1 MKRKTLVALLLLA
14 ICGAGGY
21 YYYQQQQ
28 AQSQQVHYI
37 TEPVKRSSLSK
48 SVLATGSVRASQ
60 RTEVGAQV
68 SGKIQNLYVK
78 LGQAVKK
85 GDLIAEIDSNN
96 QSSTLGTA
104 QAELSSVQAK
114 LNATQVALEVAQSNY
129 NRINTLYKQNSA
141 SLNDLETA
149 KNNLATAKASV
160 NEAKAQMKSA
170 QISVDNAKTNL
181 NYTQI
186 VSPMDGVIVSIP
198 VSVGQTMNANQ
209 TSPTI
214 VQVANLSKMLI
225 KLEISEGDIAQV
237 KAGQTVKF
245 STLAEPERQYH
256 GTIETIDPALTTLTD
271 NNYKEQSGNT
281 EAIYYYANVLIDNE
295 DNSLRIGMTAQGSVM
310 IAERENVLVVPTS
323 ALKKRGK
330 QTFVNVLENNRS
342 VEKEVQTG
350 LADSFNTEI
359 ISGLNEGEQIITTER
374 SADEQISRQMRRPF

>member
-14 ICGAGGY
+14 ICGAGGF

-78 LGQAVKK
+78 LGQAVRK

-96 QSSTLGTA
+96 QATTLGTA

-114 LNATQVALEVAQSNY
+114 LNAAQVGLEVAQSNY
-129 NRINTLYKQNSA
+129 NRISTLYKQNSA

-149 KNNLATAKASV
+149 KNNLAAAKASV
-160 NEAKAQMKSA
+160 NEAKAQLKSA

-214 VQVANLSKMLI
+214 VQVADLSKMLI

-237 KAGQTVKF
+237 KVGQTVKF

-256 GTIETIDPALTTLTD
+256 GTIDTIDPALTTLTD

-350 LADSFNTEI
+350 LADSFSTEI
-359 ISGLNEGEQIITTER
+359 LSGLNEGEQIITTER
-374 SADEQISRQMRRPF
+374 SANEQISRQMRRPF